1 LFVEGKKQY
10 KAKQEGGVSQ
20 ETKKRQKKMNSM
32 ENSARDDDARNVFDD
47 MGERMKLIT
56 SKVDSKIYFHKD
68 VVLEYMEIKRLI
80 SDLAEEKKK
89 VEQERHGGV
98 TLARLE
104 VLAAAATGE
113 LGAARENLEDAREK
127 LAQRNRQLDEKEE
140 ELATARQQLA
150 QRNHELDEKN
160 KELKALR
167 LKLQEMETRNYQAEQ
182 LDGNAADPGP
192 SQVQT
197 TRVKFYK
204 TSLSVSLVH

>member
-113 LGAARENLEDAREK
+113 LGAVRENLADAREK
-127 LAQRNRQLDEKEE
+127 LAQRNQQLDEKEE

-192 SQVQT
+192 NQVQT